1 MDESY
6 KGMYLNMF
14 FGKIGIVL
22 VGLGALRYMV
32 ISNDSKGYII
42 LFLGFSL
49 VVSYIYYLEK
59 SWDKQKNNV
68 D

>member
-6 KGMYLNMF
+6 QGMYLNMF
-14 FGKIGIVL
+14 FGMIGIVL

-59 SWDKQKNNV
+59 KLG
-68 D
+68 

>member
-1 MDESY
+1 MDKSY

-14 FGKIGIVL
+14 FEMIGTVL

-42 LFLGFSL
+42 LFFGFLL
-49 VVSYIYYLEK
+49 VISYIY
-59 SWDKQKNNV
+59 
-68 D
+68 

>member
-1 MDESY
+1 
-6 KGMYLNMF
+6 MF
-14 FGKIGIVL
+14 FGMIGIVL
-22 VGLGALRYMV
+22 VGLGTLRYMV

>member
-14 FGKIGIVL
+14 FGMIGIVL

-59 SWDKQKNNV
+59 KLG
-68 D
+68 